1 MQVSLAY
8 SGTAEGGLSVV
19 PPPVRALDPTASPTT
34 SRRLSNSTLLAPA
47 PPSDPEPTPAQARAK
62 FYHVFLDVR
71 AFVANPCAPGE
82 TAELYFSLFS
92 KTDARYVTEEFC
104 IILNH
109 NGAPTHESEGRF
121 DQLRTLFIDLSQ
133 HDVQDQIFL
142 VCRIIKNGN
151 IKLTAPTGTPSTS
164 PNASRGTF
172 LLPPTAGQSETASFD
187 SSAASNTGVDFG
199 LGTRGGMLTVD
210 NSGRQSYRRPFGCA
224 VLEISQFNKSTSRE
238 GDSSSPEEHHMPI
251 FTPMNESNFSTLH
264 EDIIASRIKEIEK
277 SPRAD
282 HVAVHVR
289 ILYVSSPF
297 QTPSPPS

>member
-8 SGTAEGGLSVV
+8 SGTTEGGLFVV
-19 PPPVRALDPTASPTT
+19 PPLGRALDPASSPLT

-47 PPSDPEPTPAQARAK
+47 PPSDPEPSPAQARAK

-109 NGAPTHESEGRF
+109 NGAPIHESEGRF

-151 IKLTAPTGTPSTS
+151 IKITAVNGVGSTS
-164 PNASRGTF
+164 PNVSRGTF
-172 LLPPTAGQSETASFD
+172 LSPPTAAQSETGSFE
-187 SSAASNTGVDFG
+187 SSASNTGVDFG

-210 NSGRQSYRRPFGCA
+210 DSGRQSYRRPFGCA
-224 VLEISQFNKSTSRE
+224 VLEISQFNTSASGE
-238 GDSSSPEEHHMPI
+238 GDSNSSEEHHMPI
-251 FTPMNESNFSTLH
+251 FTPMNEANFSTLH

-282 HVAVHVR
+282 HLAVNVR
-289 ILYVSSPF
+289 ILYVRPSSRA
-297 QTPSPPS
+297 SLRADS